1 MSFKQVIEVYELLDT
16 PVIKGD
22 EIKEFFLKRGID
34 ESEIEMR
41 KIKEDKGE
49 TEFVKIIIRGRDGL
63 SEGRKEAMPKE
74 DKEEKIK
81 AEKEGMLKGGKGGK
95 LKGEEEGGS
104 KEEENKS
111 NAGSSNTDRALT
123 LGIIGRLGGIGARPH
138 KIGLVSDADGAITAL
153 AAAAKIAV
161 MRKKGDVLKG
171 DIIIATHLCP
181 NSPIIPHEPV
191 DFMDSPVSLETM
203 NKYEVDERM
212 EAILSID
219 TTKGNRVIN
228 CKGFAISPTLKDGYI
243 LRVSEDLL
251 DIMQIVTGKLPAVFP
266 ITTQDITPYGNE
278 IYHLNS
284 IMQPGTA
291 TSAPVV
297 GVAITTEV
305 PVPGCATGA
314 NHAVDIEMAT
324 RFVVEVAKAYGEGK
338 CSFYDSKE
346 FQRLISL
353 YGSLEHFKTLGGKN

>member
-34 ESEIEMR
+34 ESEIETR

-49 TEFVKIIIRGRDGL
+49 TEFVKIIIRGKDGM
-63 SEGRKEAMPKE
+63 STGGN
-74 DKEEKIK
+74 
-81 AEKEGMLKGGKGGK
+81 EGMLRVGKEGK
-95 LKGEEEGGS
+95 P
-104 KEEENKS
+104 KEEEETKLDEGKS
-111 NAGSSNTDRALT
+111 NTNNAPT

-153 AAAAKIAV
+153 AAAAKIAI

-171 DIIIATHLCP
+171 DVIIATHLCP
-181 NSPIIPHEPV
+181 SSPIIPHEPV
-191 DFMDSPVSLETM
+191 PFMDSPVSIETM

-251 DIMQIVTGKLPAVFP
+251 DIMQIVTGKLPVVFP

-284 IMQPGTA
+284 IMQPATA

-314 NHAVDIEMAT
+314 NHTVDIEMAV
-324 RFVVEVAKAYGEGK
+324 RFVVEVAKAYGERK
-338 CSFYDSKE
+338 CSFYDKKE
-346 FQRLISL
+346 FQSLISL
-353 YGSLEHFKTLGGKN
+353 YGSFEHLKTLGNK

>member
-16 PVIKGD
+16 PVIKKD

-34 ESEIEMR
+34 ESEIETR
-41 KIKEDKGE
+41 KIKEEKGE
-49 TEFVKIIIRGRDGL
+49 TEFVKMIIRGR
-63 SEGRKEAMPKE
+63 EG
-74 DKEEKIK
+74 I
-81 AEKEGMLKGGKGGK
+81 LTGGK
-95 LKGEEEGGS
+95 ER
-104 KEEENKS
+104 KS
-111 NAGSSNTDRALT
+111 IADHAPT

-153 AAAAKIAV
+153 AAAAKLAE

-171 DIIIATHLCP
+171 DVVVATHLCP
-181 NSPIIPHEPV
+181 SSPIIPHKPV

-219 TTKGNRVIN
+219 TTKGNRIIN
-228 CKGFAISPTLKDGYI
+228 VRGFAISPTLKDGYI
-243 LRVSEDLL
+243 LRVTEDLL
-251 DIMQIVTGKLPAVFP
+251 DIMQIVTGKLPVVFP

-284 IMQPGTA
+284 IMQPATA
-291 TSAPVV
+291 TNAPVV

-314 NHAVDIEMAT
+314 NHTVDIEMAV

-338 CSFYDSKE
+338 CSFYDEKE
-346 FQRLISL
+346 FQRLVSL
-353 YGSLEHFKTLGGKN
+353 YGSLEHLKNLGKKP